1 MSYHHYTTEGI
12 VLKREDRGENDAVYV
27 VLTQDLGLIA
37 VQATGI
43 RLLKSKLRTVLQPR
57 NIVSIT
63 VVRGKAAW
71 RVTTCQL
78 IETINDSLTPAVP
91 RLYKL
96 LRQFVVFDE
105 IVPEVFVCYKNFLTI
120 DTTTATNLR
129 CVRTAEILTTA
140 RLLYILG
147 MLDNLGI
154 KEIENQIV
162 FSVDFCES
170 KHALA
175 ETLLKHINKRLSETL
190 L

>member
-12 VLKREDRGENDAVYV
+12 ILKREDRGENDAVYV
-27 VLTQDLGLIA
+27 VLTENLGLIA
-37 VQATGI
+37 VQASGI

-57 NIVSIT
+57 NIVNIT
-63 VVRGKAAW
+63 VVRGKVSW

-78 IETINDSLTPAVP
+78 IQTIQDPLVPAIP

-105 IVPEVFVCYKNFLTI
+105 IVPDVFRCYKAFLAI
-120 DTTTATNLR
+120 ESVIANEARRL
-129 CVRTAEILTTA
+129 RTAEILTTA

-147 MLDNLGI
+147 MIDNLGI
-154 KEIENQIV
+154 TEIESQMV
-162 FSVDFCES
+162 FTEDFCDTRQV
-170 KHALA
+170 LA
-175 ETLLKHINKRLSETL
+175 DTLLKHIQKRLSETL